1 MENFNIR
8 FNTVRPDNKERIN
21 QPDIKRKMAHSIKD
35 LHRDPNGP
43 YTEWKDGRPSMSR
56 ENIIASNKSR
66 DPTIQSENVRKG
78 ILKKLEDPAYILARE
93 EGNKKKY
100 KPVQDP
106 NGKIWPSRKDAAIGW
121 NIRPQTISKL
131 VKNINSGWRYV

>member
-8 FNTVRPDNKERIN
+8 YQPTRPDNKERIN
-21 QPDIKRKMAHSIKD
+21 QPDIKSKMAHTIKC
-35 LHRDPNGP
+35 LHQDPNGP
-43 YTEWKDGRPSMSR
+43 YTDWKDGRPSMSR

-78 ILKKLEDPAYILARE
+78 ILKKLEDPAYIVARE

-100 KPVQDP
+100 KSIQDP
-106 NGKIWPSRKDAAIGW
+106 NGKIWPSRKDAAEAWKMI
-121 NIRPQTISKL
+121 PQTISKL
-131 VKNINSGWRYV
+131 VKKPNSGWKYT